1 MMKDLELLDL
11 NQYFE
16 NLRKDAMKRI
26 RQLEIAQNEPAIYEL
41 KNCDLDGWK
50 IDEFMDNY
58 ELDNIRLYHDYW
70 GEKIVLDLSDC
81 KDLDLAKS
89 AQTELITMIKPV
101 AKRRNSAFSI

>member
-41 KNCDLDGWK
+41 RNCDLDGWK
-50 IDEFMDNY
+50 IDEFIILGSIM
-58 ELDNIRLYHDYW
+58 
-70 GEKIVLDLSDC
+70 
-81 KDLDLAKS
+81 
-89 AQTELITMIKPV
+89 ITG
-101 AKRRNSAFSI
+101 AKRLS

>member
-81 KDLDLAKS
+81 NDLDLAKS
-89 AQTELITMIKPV
+89 AQVELITMIKPV
-101 AKRRNSAFSI
+101 TKRRNPAFSI